1 MSDEQVPFLTRNK
14 LLIISIIISISL
26 VVSVLIYLNFQVDD
40 VIPVVIKEPEPVE
53 KEMELAKDTRFNVA
67 NFDICVG
74 LLIDY
79 TGVHDSTD
87 ELIQASNEASNEI
100 KKADILADYYEL
112 NCNLVEIQLSQ
123 TDAYKHRNDLP

>member
-14 LLIISIIISISL
+14 LLIISVIISISL
-26 VVSVLIYLNFQVDD
+26 VVSVLVYLNFQVDD
-40 VIPVVIKEPEPVE
+40 VIPVVIKEPELVE
-53 KEMELAKDTRFNVA
+53 KEIELVKDTRFNVA
-67 NFDICVG
+67 NFDICVE

-87 ELIQASNEASNEI
+87 EAIQALNEI

-112 NCNLVEIQLSQ
+112 NCNLVENQLSQ

>member
-14 LLIISIIISISL
+14 LLIISVIISISL
-26 VVSVLIYLNFQVDD
+26 VVSVLVYLNFQVDD

-67 NFDICVG
+67 NFDRCVD

-79 TGVHDSTD
+79 VGVHDSID
-87 ELIQASNEASNEI
+87 EELQALNEI
-100 KKADILADYYEL
+100 KKSNILVDYYDL
-112 NCNLVEIQLSQ
+112 NCNLVENQLSQ
-123 TDAYKHRNDLP
+123 TDQYKNRNALP

>member
-1 MSDEQVPFLTRNK
+1 M
-14 LLIISIIISISL
+14 
-26 VVSVLIYLNFQVDD
+26 DD
-40 VIPVVIKEPEPVE
+40 VIPVVINEPEQEE
-53 KEMELAKDTRFNVA
+53 KEMELAKDTRFDVA
-67 NFDICVG
+67 NFDRCVG

-87 ELIQASNEASNEI
+87 EAIQTLNEI

-112 NCNLVEIQLSQ
+112 NCNLVENQLSQ

>member
-14 LLIISIIISISL
+14 LLVISVIISISV
-26 VVSVLIYLNFQVDD
+26 VVSVLVYLNFQVDD
-40 VIPVVIKEPEPVE
+40 IIPVVIKEPEPVE

-67 NFDICVG
+67 NFDRCVE

-87 ELIQASNEASNEI
+87 EAIQALNEM
-100 KKADILADYYEL
+100 KKADILENYYEL
-112 NCNLVEIQLSQ
+112 NCNLVENQLSQ
-123 TDAYKHRNDLP
+123 

>member
-14 LLIISIIISISL
+14 LLVISVIISISL
-26 VVSVLIYLNFQVDD
+26 VVSVLVYLNFQVDD

-87 ELIQASNEASNEI
+87 EAIQALNEI

-112 NCNLVEIQLSQ
+112 NCNLVENQLSQ